1 MGWWRYHDMVFAIIL
16 ISISG
21 IIYFEQLSIFHDP
34 ETTSFYI
41 LQDFAFLPIS
51 ILVVTLVLER
61 LLELRERT
69 QRLEKI
75 RMLTGTFFSWTGY
88 HLLARLAALDRSRP
102 EYADSLAILPDW
114 TDKDLQGQR
123 DSIATR
129 TFDLRADR
137 NDLIDLREFLN
148 DRAEFMI
155 RLLENP
161 MILEHETFTELLRSV
176 FHLVEELEFR
186 DNLEATPQSDIDHL
200 TADCERIYR
209 LLMMEWIDHLR
220 YLRRN
225 YPYLFSLAVR
235 TNPYN
240 EQATAVVKP

>member
-1 MGWWRYHDMVFAIIL
+1 
-16 ISISG
+16 
-21 IIYFEQLSIFHDP
+21 
-34 ETTSFYI
+34 
-41 LQDFAFLPIS
+41 
-51 ILVVTLVLER
+51 
-61 LLELRERT
+61 
-69 QRLEKI
+69 
-75 RMLTGTFFSWTGY
+75 
-88 HLLARLAALDRSRP
+88 
-102 EYADSLAILPDW
+102 
-114 TDKDLQGQR
+114 
-123 DSIATR
+123 
-129 TFDLRADR
+129 
-137 NDLIDLREFLN
+137 
-148 DRAEFMI
+148 MI

-186 DNLEATPQSDIDHL
+186 DDLEATPQSDIDHL